1 MEERSLRIYNSE
13 KTFFSK
19 ITNTISK
26 LLIPTRIGLNGMIIF

>member
-1 MEERSLRIYNSE
+1 MEERSLRIYDSE

-26 LLIPTRIGLNGMIIF
+26 LLIPTRIGINGMLI